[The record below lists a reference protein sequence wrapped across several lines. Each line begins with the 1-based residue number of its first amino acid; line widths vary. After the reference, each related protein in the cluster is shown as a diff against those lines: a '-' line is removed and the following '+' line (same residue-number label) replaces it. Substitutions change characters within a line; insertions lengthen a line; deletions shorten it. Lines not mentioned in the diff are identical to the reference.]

1 MSKSEAHQQKPE
13 GAPAAAATTRHV
25 DISEDAFLE
34 RFVPIPNPFDA
45 TASFDF
51 GDGGCLFAPSARE
64 LEFVRAQPAEKV
76 WTIVEGDDGIEIT
89 NGMHFV
95 NRLGYLVS
103 EHPCPQGLFISV
115 DLDT

>member
-1 MSKSEAHQQKPE
+1 MPKSEAHQPE
-13 GAPAAAATTRHV
+13 PDGAPRPAAITRHL
-25 DISEDAFLE
+25 DLTEDRFLE

-45 TASFDF
+45 TAGFDF
-51 GDGGCLFAPSARE
+51 GDGGCLFAPTGRE
-64 LEFVRAQPAEKV
+64 LDFVRGQPAENI

-103 EHPCPQGLFISV
+103 EHPCPQDTFVSV
-115 DLDT
+115 NLDA